1 MKGRLYTSPGGTR
14 CYLLQGWGQGMP
26 AVHLLDGDMV
36 EGMLPEL
43 LAGLEVEGRDLPP
56 LALVLHSAGNRD
68 DDYTPWPA
76 PNLKKRDRPFGGGAA
91 EYLPRLCRAKEEAEA
106 ALGADGRRS
115 ALLGYS
121 LGGLFALWAAAQPN
135 APFAAFA
142 SLSGS
147 LWYDGWR
154 EYAEEKLPQRGRE
167 LFYLS
172 LGEGEEHTRMAR
184 LAPVG
189 DCTRALCKQ
198 LQGRLDSPDQCVLEW
213 NPGGHVTEI
222 AARHGRALRWLAGRL

>member
-1 MKGRLYTSPGGTR
+1 MKGTLHAGPEGTR
-14 CYLLQGWGQGMP
+14 CYLPARWERGMP
-26 AVHLLDGDMV
+26 AVHLLDGEMV

-43 LAGLEVEGRDLPP
+43 LAGLEGEGDTLPP
-56 LALVLHSAGNRD
+56 LALVLHSTGNRD

-76 PNLKKRDRPFGGGAA
+76 PNLKKRDRPFGGDAA
-91 EYLPRLCRAKEEAEA
+91 GYLPRLCRAKAAAEA
-106 ALGADGRRS
+106 ALGADSERS

-121 LGGLFALWAAAQPN
+121 LGGLFTLWAAAQPN

-154 EYAEEKLPQRGRE
+154 EYAEEKLPQRGQD

-198 LQGRLDSPDQCVLEW
+198 LQGRLDNPDRCVLEW
-213 NPGGHVTEI
+213 NPGGHITGI
-222 AARHGRALRWLAGRL
+222 AARHERALRWLAARL